1 MIHQIIK
8 RKRVGFC
15 CKFKVKYIEY
25 RQVGWYYFIKNKKNK
40 NTFKFNNEKLN
51 MIVEY
56 HDILFMHRYEHFGCF
71 KQDGTVRN
79 IRTRCTRVKND
90 LIFIP
95 LYLMCAWTMLT

>member
-1 MIHQIIK
+1 
-8 RKRVGFC
+8 
-15 CKFKVKYIEY
+15 
-25 RQVGWYYFIKNKKNK
+25 
-40 NTFKFNNEKLN
+40 